1 MTPAQQ
7 VVVVGAGPAGMMA
20 AARAAERGARVQLLE
35 RGPEPGRKLLMTG
48 NGRCNLSNAAPA
60 AQFLHAYGPAGRFLR
75 TALATL
81 DLRALTAWLAAHG
94 IRTVQE
100 DHGRVFPADRR
111 ARSVRDA
118 LVGALHAAGAE
129 LLHGQRVEG
138 LLIEDGRL
146 LGVRTADR
154 VHAAGCVIVATG
166 GLSYPATGSTGDGY
180 ELARQA
186 GHAVH
191 APYAAVTALRTVE
204 TWPGRLQGT
213 AARGAA
219 VRTRI
224 DGDATP
230 GRHAGDLMWTHYGVS
245 GPAVLA
251 VSLAVTR
258 ALQEGRSVVLEIDLV
273 ASTPQDALQADL
285 KRMAD
290 SGSRHTV
297 LRVLRERL
305 PERTA
310 RVLADVLALDPALPV
325 ARCTRAERVRIVQT
339 LKCLPLRVAGPRP
352 IAEAIVTGGG
362 VAPDEVDPRTMESLR
377 VPGLFFAGELLDA
390 HGPTGGHNLHAA
402 LATGYLAGEHAA
414 SRIHTAGGPC

>member
-325 ARCTRAERVRIVQT
+325 RHHELLAAACPCPFLIVAGQYDGPASWQYLNAARPVYALHGRAEALGMIDHASGHRPPASAMQT
-339 LKCLPLRVAGPRP
+339 AYQWLAEQFGLPAMAVA
-352 IAEAIVTGGG
+352 I
-362 VAPDEVDPRTMESLR
+362 
-377 VPGLFFAGELLDA
+377 
-390 HGPTGGHNLHAA
+390 
-402 LATGYLAGEHAA
+402 
-414 SRIHTAGGPC
+414 